1 MEKIT
6 LKPLSNEIVV
16 NNGTS
21 DGAVDLFCYT
31 PDDNASR
38 GLGALYVVGHRV
50 SDSANMGYMVSL
62 IAALARREYYAQ
74 PSNPP
79 REAFARTLRKA
90 NEVVE
95 EFFKSGDVKL
105 SVGIVAVAAGQVM
118 VSKLDK
124 FKILLARDNQ
134 VIDIL
139 SNVLLFSKEHTERR
153 RFSSI
158 IHGSVQAGDR
168 ILAFVPTREVTTRE
182 RNLKSWFLKLPQEEF
197 AQRVSQIGQEH
208 ASFATAM
215 LHIDIAQSSEPA
227 LMPSPQPPELSVP
240 PMVSDNGPITPS
252 LASQTPPPSHAPLS
266 WTPRQQSVSV
276 VAHAERN
283 AAAEEFPKYAA
294 ADSEVPHLIPSEFS
308 QGTRRTMLSR
318 MLGHIRFVRL
328 DGRGKA
334 ISLALVA
341 LVVTGGVLM
350 AKSLFIV
357 SPQEKEASQ
366 ALMGIRQEIEL
377 AKAKNAEGSASEARG
392 ILTRAMAALEGLGLA
407 NTQSV
412 ELSASIVSSLDAIDH
427 AQPVQPTL
435 MASPEPGAEII
446 SLATW
451 ASTSQSLRVGG
462 TTAGGGLWVATL
474 RDGMSQNRSELGTA
488 PVDLLIGWRDSV
500 VSVNM
505 TARTITRVVGGTVKP
520 YIIPV
525 EETVLDAA
533 EFADS
538 LYVLTDRSILKVS
551 DLETDKPVTKR
562 WLVGD
567 DELSAGASRLFV
579 DGSVYTMGRDGI
591 FSSYYKGKKTSSV
604 TVPLTPSGT
613 WKLLPWSDGL
623 FAVAVGDARRIYVF
637 DGRTGTLERTLKV
650 ESQIPFLHVAPGP
663 DQSALLL
670 TSEGKLWQVQ

>member
-1 MEKIT
+1 MEIIT

-31 PDDNASR
+31 PDDTASR
-38 GLGALYVVGHRV
+38 GLGALYVVGHRL

-95 EFFKSGDVKL
+95 EFFKTGDVKL
-105 SVGIVAVAAGQVM
+105 SVGIVAVAAGQIM

-182 RNLKSWFLKLPQEEF
+182 RNLKTWFLKLPQDEF

-227 LMPSPQPPELSVP
+227 VMPSPQPPELSVP
-240 PMVSDNGPITPS
+240 PAVVSESLITPS
-252 LASQTPPPSHAPLS
+252 LAVKTQTSATAPLS
-266 WTPRQQSVSV
+266 WTPRQQSMSTV
-276 VAHAERN
+276 VPAEQKPETERFVHYP
-283 AAAEEFPKYAA
+283 APEQEM
-294 ADSEVPHLIPSEFS
+294 PHLIPTEFS
-308 QGTRRTMLSR
+308 QGTRRTTLSR
-318 MLGHIRFVRL
+318 MLSRVRFVRL

-341 LVVTGGVLM
+341 LLVTGGVLI

-357 SPQEKEASQ
+357 SPQEQQENQ
-366 ALMGIRQEIEL
+366 ALIEIQRDIEL
-377 AKAKNAEGSASEARG
+377 ASAKNTDGATTEARS
-392 ILTRAMAALEGLGLA
+392 ILTRAMSALEGLSLV
-407 NTQSV
+407 NEKSR
-412 ELSASIVSSLDAIDH
+412 ELSATIVSSLDAIDH
-427 AQPVQPTL
+427 AEAVQLTL
-435 MASPEPGAEII
+435 IASPAPDAELIE
-446 SLATW
+446 LAVW
-451 ASTSQSLRVGG
+451 ASPSQSLRIGG
-462 TTAGGGLWVATL
+462 MSAGGALWIATL
-474 RDGMSQNRSELGTA
+474 LDGSPRERIELGTA
-488 PVDLLIGWRDSV
+488 PAELLIGWRDGV
-500 VSVNM
+500 VALNM
-505 TARTITRVVGGTVKP
+505 TTRTLTRIVGGAVRS
-520 YIIPV
+520 YVIPV

-533 EFADS
+533 EFADN
-538 LYVLTDRSILKVS
+538 LYVLTDKSILKVS
-551 DLETDKPVTKR
+551 DLETEKPVTKR
-562 WLVGD
+562 WLEGD
-567 DELSAGASRLFV
+567 DQLSAGASRLFV
-579 DGSVYTMGRDGI
+579 DGSVTTMSRDGELTT
-591 FSSYYKGKKTSSV
+591 YYKGKKSATVS
-604 TVPLTPSGT
+604 VPLSPAGT
-613 WKLLPWSDGL
+613 WRLMPWSEGYV
-623 FAVAVGDARRIYVF
+623 AVTVGDARRVYIIDPK
-637 DGRTGTLERTLKV
+637 DGALVRTLKV
-650 ESQIPFLHVAPGP
+650 ESQIPFIHVAPGP

-670 TSEGKLWQVQ
+670 TSEGKLWQVK